1 MWFLNG
7 PYDEVSSFNV
17 KIRLGVA
24 GFVSIILSARKW
36 CVACGWLS
44 LDKGVDVGIHRLIA
58 PSPQKEAGELRWLQ
72 ALIYY
77 VISSSLFLLIY
88 PPASLLHES

>member
-7 PYDEVSSFNV
+7 PYDEVSSFSV
-17 KIRLGVA
+17 RMRLGTA
-24 GFVSIILSARKW
+24 DFVFIVLSVRKW

-58 PSPQKEAGELRWLQ
+58 PFPSPQKEAGELLWLQ
-72 ALIYY
+72 ALIY
-77 VISSSLFLLIY
+77 ICKFLFSLPFNI
-88 PPASLLHES
+88 

>member
-1 MWFLNG
+1 MWFPNG
-7 PYDEVSSFNV
+7 PYDEVSSCNV
-17 KIRLGVA
+17 KMRLGIA

-58 PSPQKEAGELRWLQ
+58 LSPQKETGELQ

-77 VISSSLFLLIY
+77 VNTYSLFLLIISLS
-88 PPASLLHES
+88 SLLYDILL